1 MNEKLACLILNRVWN
16 MSLSAK
22 YVQLIK
28 STGAPICSV
37 FNVNSA
43 VKVFVST
50 LGKEAETKVSMPFAN
65 SLDDSV

>member
-1 MNEKLACLILNRVWN
+1 

-50 LGKEAETKVSMPFAN
+50 LGKEAKTKVSMPFAH